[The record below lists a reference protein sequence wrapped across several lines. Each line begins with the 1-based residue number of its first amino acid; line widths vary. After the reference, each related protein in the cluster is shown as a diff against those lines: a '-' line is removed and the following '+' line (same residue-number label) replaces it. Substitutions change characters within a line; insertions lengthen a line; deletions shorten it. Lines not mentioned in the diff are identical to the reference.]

1 MGATNQPNTN
11 PNAVAG
17 LARGRETRRKNRER
31 GILTGRRLT
40 FAQLMVNPQMT
51 PAEAYVKAGYSPKS
65 AQKGAWRLMAD
76 PVVKRYITEQR
87 AKAAK
92 RNEVSE
98 DEVIRNLRS
107 LRDQAE
113 QDGNW
118 SSAISATE
126 LLGTFLK
133 MFDQKVT
140 VEHHENPTQVF
151 ISSSAPEDRKS
162 QTARL
167 AVIGGRTHE

>member
-1 MGATNQPNTN
+1 
-11 PNAVAG
+11 
-17 LARGRETRRKNRER
+17 
-31 GILTGRRLT
+31 
-40 FAQLMVNPQMT
+40 
-51 PAEAYVKAGYSPKS
+51 
-65 AQKGAWRLMAD
+65 MAD
-76 PVVKRYITEQR
+76 PVVKRYIAEQR

-118 SSAISATE
+118 SSAIRATE
-126 LLGTFLK
+126 LLGKFIK

-140 VEHHENPTQVF
+140 VEHHENPTTVF
-151 ISSSAPEDRKS
+151 ISSSAPEDRKT
-162 QTARL
+162 QIDRL
-167 AVIGGRTHE
+167 GKIGGVKTT